1 MLHELLLALEGC
13 PGSLFTL
20 KEDDS
25 ILVDGSLP
33 FFNPSERSLLNE
45 LCSLGTWYRHVRTFI
60 ERQQAADESPGQYV
74 RALCG
79 ALDQATADYEAC
91 LQRLEEDLLADP
103 DLGLAYVYHA
113 VQPHAGLLRAL
124 SQLLAELT
132 RLGATGCRVLDVLQR
147 HTAAAVGDERRH
159 LQRVLQ
165 RCHRVL
171 LAQLSAWLLYGLL
184 SDAGGEF
191 FLRERSVSETDGAAL
206 GRLARAAAA
215 AERQQT
221 PLVEFELDPELLP
234 SYLPL
239 RLCQSVLFV
248 GNSIQMCRQRVEQ
261 RVEGAAGV
269 PLSGIVSGHES
280 QFAAEFEA
288 LSAEP
293 TLSPL
298 RLERLVNRIK
308 TLVAKH
314 LWKVIVVEAG
324 LSQHLS
330 VMKDFFLMG
339 RGTLY
344 QELFIECDPLL
355 RAPPKAHI
363 ETDINEAFAVA
374 CGRVGLEDDSVL
386 ESLYLTLAPGPEGA
400 SGWDRLRINY
410 AVRWPLHLLYTPT
423 VLAGY
428 NDIFSFLLLVKRTQL
443 MLERL
448 WADQM
453 DQKSGG
459 GAGRMATH
467 QLRAHMSFL
476 VNNLQYY
483 LHVDV
488 LESEHSRL
496 QAAVAAAEDYE
507 QLRHAHDCFLTAVSS
522 QCFLQ
527 SAPVS
532 ECLRDLLTAC
542 QELCLAIPEGREL
555 APLQQ
560 RLQLKSQLLFRIL
573 SSLKDQRAGSHLSRL
588 LLRIDFNQFVSRGI

>member
-33 FFNPSERSLLNE
+33 FFNPSERSILND
-45 LCSLGTWYRHVRTFI
+45 LCSLGTWYRHVRSFI
-60 ERQQAADESPGQYV
+60 ERQQTADNSPGKYV

-79 ALDQATADYEAC
+79 ALDQATDDYEAC
-91 LQRLEEDLLADP
+91 LQRLEEELLADP

-124 SQLLAELT
+124 SRLLAELT
-132 RLGATGCRVLDVLQR
+132 RRAAAGCQLLDVLQR
-147 HTAAAVGDERRH
+147 HTAAAVGAERRQ

-171 LAQLSAWLLYGLL
+171 LAQLAAWLLYGLL
-184 SDAGGEF
+184 PDAGGEF
-191 FLRERSVSETDGAAL
+191 FLRERTVSETDGAAL
-206 GRLARAAAA
+206 GRLARAA
-215 AERQQT
+215 ERQPP
-221 PLVEFELDPELLP
+221 PLVEYELDPERLP

-261 RVEGAAGV
+261 RAEGAAGV
-269 PLSGIVSGHES
+269 PISGIVSGHER

-288 LSAEP
+288 LAAEP

-324 LSQHLS
+324 LSQHLG
-330 VMKDFFLMG
+330 VIKDFFLMG

-344 QELFIECDPLL
+344 QELFTECDPLL

-374 CGRVGLEDDSVL
+374 CGRVGLEDESVL
-386 ESLYLTLAPGPEGA
+386 ESLYLTLAPGPEDA
-400 SGWDRLRINY
+400 TGWERLRISY
-410 AVRWPLHLLYTPT
+410 TVRWPLHLLYTPA

-453 DQKSGG
+453 DQKGR
-459 GAGRMATH
+459 GARAMAAH
-467 QLRAHMSFL
+467 QLRAHMAFL

-532 ECLRDLLTAC
+532 KCLRDLLTAC

-555 APLQQ
+555 APVQE
-560 RLQLKSQLLFRIL
+560 RLQLKSQLLFT
-573 SSLKDQRAGSHLSRL
+573 
-588 LLRIDFNQFVSRGI
+588 